1 MRTMKIQNL
10 KKVFSSS
17 KNLKVEN
24 LKQVFDKNEMLV
36 VLEDKHGQ
44 TLEFVLDI
52 FDFEFDIKNIKAISF
67 GSVNSEDIKK

>member
-1 MRTMKIQNL
+1 MKIQ
-10 KKVFSSS
+10 
-17 KNLKVEN
+17 N

-52 FDFEFDIKNIKAISF
+52 FEFEFDIKNIKSISF
-67 GSVNSEDIKK
+67 GSVNSEEMKK